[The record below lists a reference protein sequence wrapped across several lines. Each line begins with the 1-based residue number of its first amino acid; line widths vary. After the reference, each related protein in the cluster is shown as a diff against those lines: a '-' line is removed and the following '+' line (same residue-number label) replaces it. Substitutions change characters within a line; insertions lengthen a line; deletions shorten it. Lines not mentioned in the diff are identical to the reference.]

1 MYLCFRLLQTGGF
14 IYKPVITP
22 ENGLDYVMLWA
33 HISEYQTVV
42 TLCYTP
48 VIRFEYSL
56 MS

>member
-33 HISEYQTVV
+33 HSSEYKLL
-42 TLCYTP
+42 LCYVTRLLYDLS
-48 VIRFEYSL
+48 IL
-56 MS
+56 L